1 MAEGDSATA
10 LEVLEKDYQETVRE
24 LQGPKSA
31 IFESFLGEYEK
42 LYKALLKSHDNEKRL
57 TKKIRDLNAEISA
70 NAANVQTAMKLA
82 QEDQQHILTLR
93 RDIETQQKQVEQSMQ
108 KETANKETIA
118 RLKADIKDLTARIEQ
133 GANMT
138 EEQQALLTQ
147 LASQKEQLEKDR

>member
-31 IFESFLGEYEK
+31 IFEGFLGEYEK

-82 QEDQQHILTLR
+82 QEDQQHIITLR
-93 RDIETQQKQVEQSMQ
+93 RDIEQNQKQVEAAQQ
-108 KETANKETIA
+108 KEKQAKDTISG
-118 RLKADIKDLTARIEQ
+118 LKADIKDLVE
-133 GANMT
+133 
-138 EEQQALLTQ
+138 
-147 LASQKEQLEKDR
+147 